1 MEKQKIPHCQNSYKL
16 WWKTKKYHTVGT
28 VINSDGKTKKY
39 HTVGTVINSDGKTK
53 KYHTVRTVINSDG
66 KTKNTTLSEQL

>member
-1 MEKQKIPHCQNSYKL
+1 ME
-16 WWKTKKYHTVGT
+16 KYHTVGT
-28 VINSDGKTKKY
+28 VINSDGKTKIPHCRNSYKLWWKNKKY